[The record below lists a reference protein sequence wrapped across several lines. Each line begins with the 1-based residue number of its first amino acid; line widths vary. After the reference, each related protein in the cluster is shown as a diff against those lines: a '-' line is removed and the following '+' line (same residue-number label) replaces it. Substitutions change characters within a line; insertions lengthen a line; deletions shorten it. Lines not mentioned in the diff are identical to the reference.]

1 MTNRPPSFTSDLAVV
16 YLARYAEG
24 PKPIHAFIKSYEQH
38 RAGTAHDLVVL
49 RKGTPDAAIDR
60 TLAPYLSFGISLP
73 DEGVDMTAY
82 ALAAA
87 RLPHRLIVFLNSFS
101 EIASDDWLAKLR
113 SAYEEHGI
121 GIAGATGSYE
131 SPRSSMRRLKRGL
144 FLAQRKFSL
153 SPTYFRGAFQFVR
166 RILPKHFSRYL
177 VNKMISRITASAG
190 NSTDAPDADFEVF
203 WARETRAE
211 GRYEFLQAMPD
222 YPNPHL
228 RTNGFII
235 DRHLFLESRP
245 SNVVTKESAYLY
257 ECGPNSLTRKILS
270 NGKKAVVVG
279 RDGMCYDVEAWPQS
293 RTFRLQDQANLLIH
307 DNQTRAFEA
316 MNRSEREAFSAMT
329 WGDDHLG
336 TG

>member
-1 MTNRPPSFTSDLAVV
+1 MANRPSPFTSDLAVV

-24 PKPIHAFIKSYEQH
+24 PKPIRTFVKSYERYQ
-38 RAGTAHDLVVL
+38 AGTAHDLIVL
-49 RKGTPDAAIDR
+49 RKGTPDPAIDLA
-60 TLAPYLSFGISLP
+60 LAPYLALGISLP
-73 DEGVDMTAY
+73 DEGVDLTAY

-101 EIASDDWLAKLR
+101 EIASDDWLVKLR

-153 SPTYFRGAFQFVR
+153 SPTYFRRIFQFVR

-190 NSTDAPDADFEVF
+190 KSTGAPDADFEVY
-203 WARETRAE
+203 WARETKAE
-211 GRYEFLQAMPD
+211 GKYEYFQSMPD

-235 DRHLFLESRP
+235 DRCLFLETLP
-245 SNVVTKESAYLY
+245 SNVLTRESAYLY

-270 NGKKAVVVG
+270 NGKKAIVVG
-279 RDGMCYDVEAWPQS
+279 RDGRRYDVEAWPES
-293 RTFRLQDQANLLIH
+293 RTFRLQDQANLLIR

-316 MNRSEREAFSAMT
+316 MNRREREAFAAMT
-329 WGDDHLG
+329 WGEDQLR